1 MSKTSGLSLRWAP
14 FAIALP
20 VLIGAFALAEQTSSG
35 RSDPRVL
42 LVGALAGALVAYWI
56 WIVPPAWSIS
66 AALALS
72 MFDGNW
78 QELGLP
84 HSVAPDRL
92 VLGVALVALAARAPG
107 ARDRPPI
114 RFRPLYALMYVAGAY
129 AIGSAIAV
137 GTITSHSGIFDLLDR
152 MQIMDWFV
160 FIIAPAAF
168 PTAKDRRVLLAT
180 LVGMGLYLGA
190 TGIFEIIGPHALVFP
205 RYINNP
211 KVGVHFGRARG
222 PFVQAAVNGL
232 ALYACTMASVIA
244 FGEWRSRAARAV
256 VLLTIA
262 VCAFSLFLT
271 FQRTIWIGVGVAA
284 PLTLLAVPR
293 LRRYLLPALVGVA
306 LIVAVGFAIPSVHR
320 QATARAG
327 DVATVQNRD
336 ALDTAAVAM
345 VEARPLFG
353 FGWERFLQVAP
364 EYFKTSNSF
373 STAIGEGRIANTPL
387 HDVYASIA
395 TELGLV
401 GLALWILVL
410 FGGVGGA
417 VLSRRVAPDVRS
429 WQVALGSIFVL
440 WLVAGI
446 SSPLAASFQSLIV
459 WLWAAVIV
467 GAQRSPVALGKGL
480 RATGNPLGGG
490 LSDPRVELVD
500 L

>member
-1 MSKTSGLSLRWAP
+1 MSGASRHSLRWWP
-14 FAIALP
+14 FAIAVPL
-20 VLIGAFALAEQTSSG
+20 LLGAFVVARMTASG
-35 RSDPRVL
+35 PRDLRVE
-42 LVGALAGALVAYWI
+42 LVEALAGALVVYAI
-56 WIVPPAWSIS
+56 WIVPASWSIS
-66 AALALS
+66 AALVLS
-72 MFDGNW
+72 MFGGNW
-78 QELGLP
+78 QQLGLP

-92 VLGVALVALAARAPG
+92 VLGVALIALAVRAPG
-107 ARDRPPI
+107 ARDRPSI

-137 GTITSHSGIFDLLDR
+137 GTITNHGAIFDLLDR
-152 MQIMDWFV
+152 MQILDWFV
-160 FIIAPAAF
+160 FIIAPVAF
-168 PTAKDRRVLLAT
+168 PSAKDRRVLLAT

-232 ALYACTMASVIA
+232 ALYACSLASVIA

-271 FQRTIWIGVGVAA
+271 FQRTIWVGVGIAA
-284 PLTLLAVPR
+284 PLTLIVVPK
-293 LRRYLLPALVGVA
+293 LRRYVIPFLLGVA
-306 LIVAVGFAIPSVHR
+306 VITAVAFAIPSVRRH
-320 QATARAG
+320 ATARAG
-327 DVATVQNRD
+327 DVATLRNRD

-345 VEARPLFG
+345 VEAHPLFG
-353 FGWERFLQVAP
+353 FGWGRFLQVAP
-364 EYFKTSNSF
+364 NYFKTSNSY
-373 STAIGEGRIANTPL
+373 STAVGEGRIANTPL

-401 GLALWILVL
+401 GLALWLLVL
-410 FGGVGGA
+410 FIGVGGA
-417 VLSRRVAPDVRS
+417 VISRRVAPELRP
-429 WQVALGSIFVL
+429 WQIALGSIFVL

-446 SSPLAASFQSLIV
+446 TSPLAASFQSLII

-467 GAQRSPVALGKGL
+467 GAQRPPAAVTTAL
-480 RATGNPLGGG
+480 LG
-490 LSDPRVELVD
+490 R
-500 L
+500 